1 MKAYLCKEKIR
12 RMKLKIG
19 LIREEKNPPDTRVV
33 LTPDQC
39 AGLKKSNPE
48 LEICVEPSS
57 NRCISDEEYINAG
70 LQLQTDLSDCD
81 ILLGV
86 KEVPAGK
93 LIPGKTYFFFSHT
106 KKKQA
111 YNQHLMQV
119 LIEKKIRMIDYEAL
133 TYDDGKRIIGFGFY
147 AGVVGAHNGL
157 LTYGKKFKAFTLLP
171 AHDCA
176 SMQEM
181 TDQYLEIKLP
191 PVKIALTGSGK
202 VAAGLLEI
210 MHSWDIESVE
220 PGDFLKHSYAYPV
233 YTHLKG
239 GDLYQHA
246 ETGLYDRNEFHQHP
260 EKYKCLFPGFVRET
274 DILLNGI
281 YWDERIPRLFE
292 RSAVQQPDFRISVIA
307 DVTCDINGSVPIN
320 LAASTISDP
329 VYGIRKSDF
338 SRTEPFQNNGEVI
351 DIMAVDNLPNE
362 LPRDASEHFGAHIIK
377 YILPELFKTE
387 SAILDRATICRDGS
401 LTSYFEYLSD
411 YAYV

>member
-1 MKAYLCKEKIR
+1 
-12 RMKLKIG
+12 
-19 LIREEKNPPDTRVV
+19 
-33 LTPDQC
+33 
-39 AGLKKSNPE
+39 
-48 LEICVEPSS
+48 
-57 NRCISDEEYINAG
+57 
-70 LQLQTDLSDCD
+70 
-81 ILLGV
+81 
-86 KEVPAGK
+86 
-93 LIPGKTYFFFSHT
+93 
-106 KKKQA
+106 
-111 YNQHLMQV
+111 
-119 LIEKKIRMIDYEAL
+119 
-133 TYDDGKRIIGFGFY
+133 
-147 AGVVGAHNGL
+147 
-157 LTYGKKFKAFTLLP
+157 
-171 AHDCA
+171 
-176 SMQEM
+176 M

-320 LAASTISDP
+320 LAASTITDP